1 MFPLTNHN
9 FQASGEQASV
19 VMKFTQI
26 ICKNC
31 SADIHILSEIGEI
44 TVLFMFQTVEIT
56 MSLSLLTHA
65 VFSQKK
71 TWILCTPSRLK
82 W

>member
-1 MFPLTNHN
+1 
-9 FQASGEQASV
+9 
-19 VMKFTQI
+19 
-26 ICKNC
+26 
-31 SADIHILSEIGEI
+31 
-44 TVLFMFQTVEIT
+44 MFQTVEIT

-82 W
+82 